1 MNYSLS
7 STRKIG
13 DYIQKIITT
22 HNNAVKATSATTLYK
37 LSLWHTAFSSLDAN
51 DREVG
56 AIEYNVFTEAPSA
69 SSSNLGTKADIIFT
83 VLSTETLSPKTT
95 TITVRDVTLDNF
107 STALNEAL
115 NRLIGYDVTA
125 NTNYLISAI
134 LNLH

>member
-7 STRKIG
+7 SSRKIG

-22 HNNAVKATSATTLYK
+22 QNNTSKAISATLLYNLK
-37 LSLWHTAFSSLDAN
+37 LWHIAFSSLDAS

-56 AIEYNVFTEAPSA
+56 AIEYKGFTEAPSE
-69 SSSNLGTKADIIFT
+69 SSSNIGTKADIIFT
-83 VLSTETLSPKTT
+83 VLSTETLTPKTT
-95 TITVRDVTLDNF
+95 TIKVTNVTLDNF
-107 STALNEAL
+107 STALNTAYNTL
-115 NRLIGYDVTA
+115 VGYDITA